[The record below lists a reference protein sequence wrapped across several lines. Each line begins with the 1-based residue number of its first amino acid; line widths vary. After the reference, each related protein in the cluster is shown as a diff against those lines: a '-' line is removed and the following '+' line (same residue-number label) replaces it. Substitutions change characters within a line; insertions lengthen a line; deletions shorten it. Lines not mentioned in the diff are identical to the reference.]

1 MMKIKRDA
9 QTEADKSSTI
19 RGFFGPINKN
29 KRLDSLPQGA
39 SSRQTEIDDFTET
52 IKWPPQSALQ
62 LEFDTI
68 LTLAMVLSNLPFHV
82 VETTGFQMLMNYL
95 CPRATLKSPT
105 TLYKYKLPMIYR
117 NIRRDVKK
125 QLERDIPHCEIA
137 AFTTDG

>member
-1 MMKIKRDA
+1 MQKTDNENKEEELQQKRNA

-39 SSRQTEIDDFTET
+39 SSSRQTEIDDFTET

-68 LTLAMVLSNLPFHV
+68 LTLALVLSNLPFHV
-82 VETTGFQMLMNYL
+82 VETAGFKMLMNYL

-105 TLYKYKLPMIYR
+105 TLSKYSLVPNKRPPPPPR
-117 NIRRDVKK
+117 
-125 QLERDIPHCEIA
+125 
-137 AFTTDG
+137 